1 MATINKVHPAA
12 GTEYAASTVAN
23 QDFVGLNVVGSKQT
37 FFGGFQ
43 PLFIKI
49 AGTGIATLDTQAT
62 PTSAVVLGTRSLA
75 LKAVA
80 AFGTLVG
87 VDRANA
93 TTALTVVVDANSFN
107 TGSGEG
113 GNGSDTNDFS
123 GLKSAVAA
131 ATGVSEGAITITA
144 GYTIASAGTI
154 DFA

>member
-1 MATINKVHPAA
+1 MATISKINPAA
-12 GTEYAASTVAN
+12 GTEYAASTVADQN
-23 QDFVGLNVVGSKQT
+23 FVGLNVVGSKQT
-37 FFGGFQ
+37 FFSGFQ

-49 AGTGIATLDTQAT
+49 AGTGIATLDTQAS
-62 PTSAVVLGTRSLA
+62 PTSTVVLGTRSKA

-80 AFGTLVG
+80 AFGTIVG

-107 TGSGEG
+107 TGNGAG

-123 GLKSAVAA
+123 GLKAAVAA
-131 ATGVSEGAITITA
+131 ATGVSSGSITITA